1 MINNLLD
8 EGKENQINMIVVDEI
23 HMLSDRH
30 RGFLLEVILSKI
42 IYLPN
47 EKIQIIGMSA
57 TLPNIV
63 DLSVWLGSS
72 LYRTEFRP
80 VDLSVRVCMNKK
92 LYNIMEKHE
101 DDTSSKK
108 LGHVAAVPT
117 ANTVK
122 DIGLKYRNPYIK
134 TPYSVA
140 TTVDAGSN
148 HDHDVPSPT
157 DFKYEVM
164 DDDCVPMLDDVSP
177 KCAHASSSTSSTSSF
192 SSSCSSSSSSIPVL
206 ASTSSNTTSDIMDIE
221 SPLEEIF
228 VRKRSVRYRP
238 SGLTQMTDDMK
249 ISESDNMEDNMR
261 VSNDMEDDMK
271 ISVSDNTAKVDD
283 FSNILPLPTSSL
295 EKATVTSAV
304 PALVINSN
312 LNKNIEHKLGLEN
325 KKFDPSLYDF
335 EYDRDIS
342 SDIFCNNTGKSTV
355 TASNLPPDRLMTP
368 DPDGLYALC
377 LEPLIKG
384 KSVMLFCPSKARCEV
399 CAGELANI
407 IKNCSALN
415 PLQGLKNTNNNDA
428 SASSSA
434 RDRKSV
440 KSVSDRESKDNL
452 NFGREVSKVDITAL
466 RYTLLDELR
475 LAPVRLCEVRHM
487 IDCPCAVRYSDC
499 IVMMVNNSN
508 ISFSSLLLSQPLSL
522 IGL

>member
-42 IYLPN
+42 NNLPN

-92 LYNIMEKHE
+92 LYNIMEKLE
-101 DDTSSKK
+101 DATSSK
-108 LGHVAAVPT
+108 LGHVAAVPS
-117 ANTVK
+117 ASGVK
-122 DIGLKYRNPYIK
+122 DVGIKYKNPYIK

-140 TTVDAGSN
+140 AAVDAGSN
-148 HDHDVPSPT
+148 HEVPSPT
-157 DFKYEVM
+157 DFKYEMM
-164 DDDCVPMLDDVSP
+164 DDDCVPMLDNVSP
-177 KCAHASSSTSSTSSF
+177 KSAPTSSSTSS
-192 SSSCSSSSSSIPVL
+192 SSSSLSTSVLPSTTSSSSSIPVL
-206 ASTSSNTTSDIMDIE
+206 PSTSSNTTSDIMDIE
-221 SPLEEIF
+221 SPVEEIF

-238 SGLTQMTDDMK
+238 SGLTQMTDDMR
-249 ISESDNMEDNMR
+249 ISESDNMEDNVK
-261 VSNDMEDDMK
+261 VSNDMDDNMK
-271 ISVSDNTAKVDD
+271 ISLSDNAAKVDD
-283 FSNILPLPTSSL
+283 LNSILPLPLSSL
-295 EKATVTSAV
+295 EVATVTSTV
-304 PALVINSN
+304 PAVGINNS
-312 LNKNIEHKLGLEN
+312 LNENDVHKLGLES
-325 KKFDPSLYDF
+325 KKFDPFLYDF
-335 EYDRDIS
+335 EFDRDIS
-342 SDIFCNNTGKSTV
+342 SDIFYNNTGKSTV
-355 TASNLPPDRLMTP
+355 TTGNIPPDRLMTP

-415 PLQGLKNTNNNDA
+415 PLQGFKNTNINDTSA
-428 SASSSA
+428 SASASA
-434 RDRKSV
+434 RGRENV
-440 KSVSDRESKDNL
+440 KSVSDRESKENL
-452 NFGREVSKVDITAL
+452 NVGREVSKVDITAL

-475 LAPVRLCEVRHM
+475 LAPVRLCEVRYM

-499 IVMMVNNSN
+499 IVMMENRYN
-508 ISFSSLLLSQPLSL
+508 ISFSYLSPFSY
-522 IGL
+522 

>member
-42 IYLPN
+42 NYLPN

-101 DDTSSKK
+101 DSISNKS
-108 LGHVAAVPT
+108 GHVTAAPS
-117 ANTVK
+117 ANTFK
-122 DIGLKYRNPYIK
+122 ADKIEYKNPYIK
-134 TPYSVA
+134 TTCSVA
-140 TTVDAGSN
+140 VPVDTRSN
-148 HDHDVPSPT
+148 YDVPSPT
-157 DFKYEVM
+157 EFKYEVL
-164 DDDCVPMLDDVSP
+164 DDDCVPMPDNVSP
-177 KCAHASSSTSSTSSF
+177 KYAHASSSSSY
-192 SSSCSSSSSSIPVL
+192 SSSSSSSSLSIPVL
-206 ASTSSNTTSDIMDIE
+206 ASTTSNSTNDIMDIE
-221 SPLEEIF
+221 RPDEEIF

-238 SGLTQMTDDMK
+238 SGLTQMTDDMR
-249 ISESDNMEDNMR
+249 ISLSDDMEDNMR
-261 VSNDMEDDMK
+261 ISLSNDTVKD
-271 ISVSDNTAKVDD
+271 DD
-283 FSNILPLPTSSL
+283 FSNILPLPISSL
-295 EKATVTSAV
+295 ERATVTVTSTV
-304 PALVINSN
+304 PAVGINSN
-312 LNKNIEHKLGLEN
+312 LNKNIEQKLGLEN

-335 EYDRDIS
+335 ELDRDIS
-342 SDIFCNNTGKSTV
+342 SDIFYNNTGKSTV
-355 TASNLPPDRLMTP
+355 TTGHFQPDRIMTP

-377 LEPLIKG
+377 LEPVING

-415 PLQGLKNTNNNDA
+415 PLQGFKSTSRNNYYYDTSA
-428 SASSSA
+428 SASASA
-434 RDRKSV
+434 SAIDRKNV
-440 KSVSDRESKDNL
+440 KSPGNINSKENL
-452 NFGREVSKVDITAL
+452 NIGREFSKLDITAL
-466 RYTLLDELR
+466 RFTLLDELR
-475 LAPVRLCEVRHM
+475 LAPVRLCEVR
-487 IDCPCAVRYSDC
+487 
-499 IVMMVNNSN
+499 
-508 ISFSSLLLSQPLSL
+508 
-522 IGL
+522 